1 MTGERIRSAVG
12 KRRRQRRQDHSR
24 PVVQKVTLTVE
35 QQQALRVRATEL
47 GVSVPLLMV
56 SAALSDQPSPNED
69 RAALRAFFEIIRL
82 LATVANNVNQLAH
95 IANIERNLSREH
107 ELTEVLGEIKDVLE
121 RLRQAI
127 RSR

>member
-1 MTGERIRSAVG
+1 
-12 KRRRQRRQDHSR
+12 
-24 PVVQKVTLTVE
+24 VVQKVTLTVE